1 MVFSSFAPVAAAL
14 IGFGGLAAPHV
25 PESMLQLT
33 MHETSGRVTSASLT
47 CEPTGGTHRHR
58 DAACATL
65 EAVNGDFSRIS
76 PRRQKCTMI
85 YSPVDVTAQGSWRG
99 TPVTYR
105 ATYPNKCAADSQS
118 NGVFAL

>member
-1 MVFSSFAPVAAAL
+1 MAFSSFAPVAACL
-14 IGFGGLAAPHV
+14 LGFGGLAVPHP
-25 PESMLQLT
+25 PESTMQLT

-47 CEPTGGTHRHR
+47 CDPTGGTHRHR

-65 EAVNGDFSRIS
+65 TAVDGDFARIT

-85 YSPVDVTAQGSWRG
+85 YSPVDVTALGSWRG
-99 TPVTYR
+99 KPVLFR

-118 NGVFAL
+118 SGVFGL